1 MAPFPLN
8 ITNLFGQYGAYLAFL
23 AIGFF
28 FGYALE
34 IAGFAKS
41 DKLAAQFYFKD
52 LTVLKVM
59 FTAIIVAMVGVFLS
73 SALGLLDYS
82 LVWVNPTYLWPGIVG
97 GLVMGVGFIVGG
109 FCPGT
114 SLVAVATAKIDGIF
128 FALGVLFGIF
138 TFGET
143 VEYFSD
149 FFFSSYMGRF
159 TLMDW
164 LGIPTGVVV
173 LLVVLIAL
181 FMFWGGEK
189 LEALFGGADLSKAP
203 KMRYVGAGA
212 IVLVAAV
219 VLLIGQPTISEK
231 WDAISVEKGP
241 ALVDER
247 AYQIHPGE
255 LLSLIHNNDI
265 KLFMFDIRSE
275 TDFNLFHINDAV
287 NETTDQME
295 EIVGTLRLE
304 PSNAV
309 FVVMS
314 NNEELSTEAWKM
326 LVVEQ
331 LHNVYILEGGINYWL
346 DVFSSE
352 NGHNAKLV
360 MQTGEEMLHG
370 FNAALGAQHPAAD
383 PNPEFLDE
391 IEYTSKVKL
400 ELKKGPS
407 GGGCG

>member
-1 MAPFPLN
+1 MAPFPVN
-8 ITNLFGQYGAYLAFL
+8 VTSLFGQYGGYLVFL
-23 AIGFF
+23 LIGFA

-34 IAGFAKS
+34 IAGFGKS

-59 FTAIIVAMVGVFLS
+59 FTAIIVAMVGIFLT
-73 SALGLLDYS
+73 SALGLLDYN

-97 GLVMGVGFIVGG
+97 GLIMGVGFILGG

-143 VEYFSD
+143 VEYYND
-149 FFFSSYMGRF
+149 FFYSSYMGRF

-164 LGIPTGVVV
+164 LNLPTGVVV
-173 LLVVLIAL
+173 LLVVLMAL

-189 LEALFGGADLSKAP
+189 LEAIFGGVDLSKAP
-203 KMRYVGAGA
+203 KMRYAGAGA
-212 IVLVAAV
+212 LVAVALV

-231 WDAISVEKGP
+231 WDALSVEKGP
-241 ALVDER
+241 ELTDER
-247 AYQIHPGE
+247 AYQIHPAE
-255 LLSLIHNNDI
+255 LLSLIHNDDI
-265 KLFMFDIRSE
+265 KLFMLDIRSE
-275 TDFNLFHINDAV
+275 SDYNLFHIQDAENYTYDELEQV
-287 NETTDQME
+287 
-295 EIVGTLRLE
+295 VGTLRLE

-314 NNEELSTEAWKM
+314 NNEEASTEAWKM
-326 LVVEQ
+326 LQAER

-346 DVFSSE
+346 NVFATDE
-352 NGHNAKLV
+352 GHNAKL
-360 MQTGEEMLHG
+360 TLLPGEDMT
-370 FNAALGAQHPAAD
+370 FTFDAALGANNPAS
-383 PNPEFLDE
+383 NPDHELLEE
-391 IEYTSKVKL
+391 IPFTPKVKL
-400 ELKKGPS
+400 ELKQGPS